1 MALAPPTCP
10 VTGKHIRWLLLA
22 AVLSYFIYFL
32 VHGLSEPP
40 SSRAVHICDTG
51 NELELIQCN
60 STEDVT
66 TCANLLDING
76 NVATCVESSCGYQLF
91 PHIDVSIAGSSDP
104 YDEDAATSTT
114 SFLSVVSVFYS
125 LVPYLLGF
133 VYLVEFLA
141 FGNLVPLSRL
151 VILGV
156 IAITNEVIFKN
167 LVKQNRPEGSC
178 LYFLSFGMPSGHA
191 ASSIGLL
198 TYLLLELFVYHPNL
212 LCGLT
217 CQKEG
222 DQNAYYFQLGYGW
235 KKVLPAT
242 NGNDDHPY
250 VAADATSATNGD
262 SIAIDIND
270 GENANEGNPESSRY
284 VEDTNNNASAE
295 SLLDKQQES
304 NNLLS
309 SASGSPSPLSPA
321 GKWTHHLYGLG
332 YILLLLPVPFS
343 RVYLHDHLRSQVG
356 YGALI
361 GIVAAM
367 IWYLG
372 IIRNCG
378 KGIISWRLSEWGK
391 WWGLKCGWKEG
402 FF

>member
-178 LYFLSFGMPSGHA
+178 LYFFIVWYAEWPRSFQRWPLDISTAGTICVPSQFTMWAYMSKGRR
-191 ASSIGLL
+191 SKCI
-198 TYLLLELFVYHPNL
+198 LFSVRL
-212 LCGLT
+212 WM
-217 CQKEG
+217 E
-222 DQNAYYFQLGYGW
+222 
-235 KKVLPAT
+235 
-242 NGNDDHPY
+242 
-250 VAADATSATNGD
+250 
-262 SIAIDIND
+262 
-270 GENANEGNPESSRY
+270 ESFACY
-284 VEDTNNNASAE
+284 
-295 SLLDKQQES
+295 
-304 NNLLS
+304 
-309 SASGSPSPLSPA
+309 
-321 GKWTHHLYGLG
+321 
-332 YILLLLPVPFS
+332 
-343 RVYLHDHLRSQVG
+343 
-356 YGALI
+356 
-361 GIVAAM
+361 
-367 IWYLG
+367 
-372 IIRNCG
+372 
-378 KGIISWRLSEWGK
+378 
-391 WWGLKCGWKEG
+391 
-402 FF
+402 